1 MKKFTILSLLCLC
14 FNVFGQKK
22 QVINH
27 IESNKLKYEKIA
39 DNIWEYAEVGYQEE
53 KSSEDLISLLD
64 DAGFQI
70 TKGVAEIPTAF
81 IAEYNKGGPVIGVLG
96 EYDALPG
103 LSQTRDP
110 EKKERLGVNSGHA
123 CGHNLFGVASA
134 AAAISIK
141 DWLENSNEKGT
152 IRFYGCP
159 AEEGGSGKVYMVREG
174 LFDDVDIVL
183 HWHPSGKNSASVRS
197 SLANKTGKFRFYGT
211 SSHAASAPEQGRS
224 ALDGLESMNNM
235 LNLMREHVDPESRIH
250 YVITKGG
257 DAPNV
262 VPNYAEGYYYIR
274 HPDPEEVRKMWKRL
288 ELCAE
293 GAAIG
298 TETKVNFEVVGG
310 VYNILPN
317 ETLQKVV
324 YEELK
329 NIGGVYYDKA
339 ETIYAEK
346 IKSSLKNPTPLNESQ
361 KINPFVIDLS
371 TKGGGSTDVGD
382 VSWTVPTAGFSTATY
397 VPGTPG
403 HSWQAASC
411 TGTSIGYK
419 GMINAAKVLSSS
431 VYEIITKPK
440 IIKEAKYEFDNKRG
454 KNYIYNSLIGDRKPA
469 LNYRN

>member
-1 MKKFTILSLLCLC
+1 MKKFTTLSLLCLC

-81 IAEYNKGGPVIGVLG
+81 IAEYNKGGPVIGILG

-110 EKKERLGVNSGHA
+110 EKKERLGINSGHA

-134 AAAISIK
+134 AAAISVK
-141 DWLENSNEKGT
+141 KWLEETKSKGT
-152 IRFYGCP
+152 VRFYGCP

-174 LFDDVDIVL
+174 LFNDVDVVF
-183 HWHPSGKNSASVRS
+183 HWHPSSSNSASLRT
-197 SLANKTGKFRFYGT
+197 SLANKTGKFRFYGV

-224 ALDGLESMNNM
+224 ALDGLEAMNNM
-235 LNLMREHVDPESRIH
+235 INLMREHVEQESRIH

-262 VPNYAEGYYYIR
+262 VPNFAEGYYYVR
-274 HPDPEEVRKMWKRL
+274 HPDPEEVRKMWKRV

-293 GAAIG
+293 GAALG
-298 TETKVNFEVVGG
+298 TQTTFESEVIGG

-317 ETLQKVV
+317 ETLQRMV

-329 NIGGVYYDKA
+329 VVGGVFYNEEERD
-339 ETIYAEK
+339 YAEK
-346 IKSSLKNPTPLNESQ
+346 IQATLINKKELNTSEVISPFT
-361 KINPFVIDLS
+361 INLS

-382 VSWTVPTAGFSTATY
+382 VSWVAPTVGFSTATY

-419 GMINAAKVLSSS
+419 GMINAAKVLGGSI
-431 VYEIITKPK
+431 YEVIQNPQIIE
-440 IIKEAKYEFDNKRG
+440 EAKKEFENKKG